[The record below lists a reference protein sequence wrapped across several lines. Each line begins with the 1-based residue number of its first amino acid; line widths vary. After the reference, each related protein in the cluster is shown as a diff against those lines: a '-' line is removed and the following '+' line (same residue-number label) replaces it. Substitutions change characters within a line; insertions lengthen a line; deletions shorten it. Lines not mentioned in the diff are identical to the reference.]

1 MPSSRARVVSSASH
15 MVCDDVPTPLTFE
28 PGQVLRL
35 VDAKTGHSATLIDE
49 DDSLLIFG
57 GTAPGPNS
65 TMAYE
70 HTLLFSDVWLL
81 DTAGLRWVRPRVE
94 GEAPKGRAAHSAWR
108 VPNKP
113 RILVSAATNLVAP
126 GPEIRRWAAESD
138 RASCNA

>member
-1 MPSSRARVVSSASH
+1 MAPPKAPVQSDPDAEGTDAAGAEGGAEPEEVEVRPPAARA
-15 MVCDDVPTPLTFE
+15 
-28 PGQVLRL
+28 
-35 VDAKTGHSATLIDE
+35 GHSATLIDE

-65 TMAYE
+65 TMAYQ

-126 GPEIRRWAAESD
+126 GPGFRR
-138 RASCNA
+138 CGI

>member
-1 MPSSRARVVSSASH
+1 MAPPKAPIQSEPDAEGTDATGAEGGAAPEEVEIRPPAARA
-15 MVCDDVPTPLTFE
+15 
-28 PGQVLRL
+28 
-35 VDAKTGHSATLIDE
+35 GHSATLIDE

-65 TMAYE
+65 TMAYQ

-81 DTAGLRWVRPRVE
+81 DTAGLRWVRPKVE

-113 RILVSAATNLVAP
+113 RILVSAPPTLAA
-126 GPEIRRWAAESD
+126 GIRSSLDCGISQSA
-138 RASCNA
+138 CNA